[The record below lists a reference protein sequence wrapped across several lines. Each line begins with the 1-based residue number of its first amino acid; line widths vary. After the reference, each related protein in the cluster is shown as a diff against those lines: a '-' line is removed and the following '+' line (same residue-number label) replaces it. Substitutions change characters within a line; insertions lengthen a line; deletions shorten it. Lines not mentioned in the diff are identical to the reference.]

1 VTIAVVLVA
10 AGRGERL
17 GAGVPKAFA
26 RVGGLTLV
34 EHSLRRIF
42 QVDAVTQLVIAAPS
56 SHAAEA
62 EQIAGAVAAE
72 FVSGA
77 AGMGSHSLPQV
88 QVVVGGDSRQ
98 QSIQNALMAIAPET
112 EVVLVHDAARALTP
126 PAVFSRVIESVR
138 ATGLATIPVMP
149 IVDTIKRVAGEVV
162 LDTVD
167 RQTLRIAQT
176 PQGFQA
182 FELLEAYRSA
192 TEDFTDDAA
201 LVQSVGATLRFVA
214 GDASSLKI
222 TTPDDLIIAEARLAE
237 SASAL
242 PADDTGDLTADATG
256 AMPAEYRTGVGV
268 DVHRFTEDPNKPLF
282 LGGVVWPGERGLDGH
297 SDGDAVAHAIVDA
310 LLAAAGLGDIGSN
323 FGVDRPEFAGASGQ
337 VFLTA
342 TVAKLAEAGFKV
354 VNVSVQIIGNRPK
367 VGPNRAATEAEL
379 SRLVAAPVT
388 VGATTTDGLGFLG
401 NSEGV
406 AAVANA
412 LLIRSQVG

>member
-1 VTIAVVLVA
+1 MTIAVVLVA

-26 RVGGLTLV
+26 QVGGSTLI
-34 EHSLRRIF
+34 EHAIRRIF
-42 QVDAVTQLVIAAPS
+42 AVDGLTQLIVAAPA
-56 SHAAEA
+56 SHLADAER
-62 EQIAGAVAAE
+62 IAQAVAGEFDAE
-72 FVSGA
+72 
-77 AGMGSHSLPQV
+77 HLPAF
-88 QVVVGGDSRQ
+88 QVVTGGDTRQ
-98 QSIQNALMAIAPET
+98 QSISNALECLDAET
-112 EVVLVHDAARALTP
+112 EIVLVHDSARALTP
-126 PAVFSRVIESVR
+126 ATVFERVAQSVR
-138 ATGLATIPVMP
+138 DTGLATIPVMP
-149 IVDTIKRVAGEVV
+149 IVDTIKRVEGETV

-167 RQTLRIAQT
+167 RQTLRSAQT

-201 LVQSVGATLRFVA
+201 LVQSTGASLRFVE
-214 GDASSLKI
+214 GDSVSLKI
-222 TTPDDLIIAEARLAE
+222 TNPNDLLVAEALLSGRAPL
-237 SASAL
+237 S
-242 PADDTGDLTADATG
+242 GI
-256 AMPAEYRTGVGV
+256 YRTGVGV
-268 DVHRFTEDPNKPLF
+268 DVHRFTDDPAKPLY
-282 LGGVVWPGERGLDGH
+282 LGGVEWPGERGLDGH

-310 LLAAAGLGDIGSN
+310 LLAAAGMGDIGSN

-379 SRLVAAPVT
+379 SRLVEAPVT

-401 NSEGV
+401 NTEGV

>member
-1 VTIAVVLVA
+1 MTIAVVLVA

-26 RVGGLTLV
+26 TVGGKTLV

-42 QVDAVTQLVIAAPS
+42 QVDGVTQLIIAAPS
-56 SHAAEA
+56 SHATEA
-62 EQIAGAVAAE
+62 EQIASAVAAE
-72 FVSGA
+72 FVGVA
-77 AGMGSHSLPQV
+77 AGIRSNNLPQV
-88 QVVVGGDSRQ
+88 QVVVGGDTRQ
-98 QSIQNALMAIAPET
+98 QSIQNSLMAIDPAT

-126 PAVFSRVIESVR
+126 PAVFSRVIDSVR
-138 ATGLATIPVMP
+138 STGLATIPVMP
-149 IVDTIKRVAGEVV
+149 IVDTIKRVDGEVV

-182 FELLEAYRSA
+182 YELLEAYRSA

-201 LVQSVGATLRFVA
+201 LVQSVGATLRFVE
-214 GDASSLKI
+214 GDSIAFKI
-222 TTPDDLIIAEARLAE
+222 TTPDDLRMAELRVAAE
-237 SASAL
+237 GGSTFKSSDWFAVAAS
-242 PADDTGDLTADATG
+242 GGATN
-256 AMPAEYRTGVGV
+256 EYRTGVGV
-268 DVHRFTEDPNKPLF
+268 DVHRFTDDANKPLF
-282 LGGVVWPGERGLDGH
+282 LGGVEWPGERGLDGH

-310 LLAAAGLGDIGSN
+310 LLAAAGMGDIGSN

>member
-1 VTIAVVLVA
+1 MTIAVVLVA

-26 RVGGLTLV
+26 LVAGKTLL
-34 EHSLRRIF
+34 EHSIRRIF
-42 QVDAVTQLVIAAPS
+42 NTDAFAQLVIAAPA
-56 SHAAEA
+56 SHLVEA
-62 EQIAGAVAAE
+62 NQIAQVVASE
-72 FVSGA
+72 VDLKLGLA
-77 AGMGSHSLPQV
+77 AGSSAAKLS
-88 QVVVGGDSRQ
+88 VVVGGDTRQ
-98 QSIQNALMAIAPET
+98 QSIANALGAIAPET
-112 EVVLVHDAARALTP
+112 QIVLVHDSARALTP
-126 PAVFSRVIESVR
+126 ASVFDRVAQSVR
-138 ATGLATIPVMP
+138 DTGLATIPVMP
-149 IVDTIKRVAGEVV
+149 IVDTIKRVAGETV

-167 RQTLRIAQT
+167 RQTLRSAQT

-182 FELLEAYRSA
+182 FELLEAYRTA

-201 LVQSVGATLRFVA
+201 LVQSVGATLRFVE
-214 GDASSLKI
+214 GDAISLKI
-222 TTPDDLIIAEARLAE
+222 TTPDDLLIAEARLAFE
-237 SASAL
+237 SQGEVGAAAPETSLASL
-242 PADDTGDLTADATG
+242 PAQ
-256 AMPAEYRTGVGV
+256 YRTGVGV
-268 DVHRFTEDPNKPLF
+268 DVHRFTDDPAKLLF

-310 LLAAAGLGDIGSN
+310 LLAAAGMGDIGSN

-342 TVAKLAEAGFKV
+342 TVAKLASAGFKV

-379 SRLVAAPVT
+379 SRLVDAPVT

-401 NSEGV
+401 NTEGV

-412 LLIRSQVG
+412 LLFRSQVG